1 MITTEEGFKRIQ
13 GQLAQARLE
22 LKGKAISP
30 VEKARVNQ
38 RIDRL
43 LDEYLQLAARSAI
56 EVPSN

>member
-13 GQLAQARLE
+13 GQLDQARLE

-30 VEKARVNQ
+30 TEKARVNQ